1 MENLTFMR
9 LTFATGNIYDGKF
22 KTSHKILIND
32 ASMASSKKQIEKY
45 CRILKRDM
53 NDIQSVEIIV
63 E

>member
-9 LTFATGNIYDGKF
+9 LTFATGNIYDGKL

-32 ASMASSKKQIEKY
+32 ASMASKEQIEKY

-53 NDIQSVEIIV
+53 NDLQSVEIIV